1 MTSCANNCSS
11 VVVVVKG
18 DGEEED
24 EHEEMPWIL
33 INRAYKTR
41 YGFFLSNS
49 FFLSPSSSF
58 VWSLSTAAW
67 IYPLFS
73 KTKEKKWKELG
84 FFSSSPRRMRFRQ
97 LAIFDPVPSAQR
109 DPAGHS
115 RSPAEVSD
123 WDFYILTVAQSCL
136 APDDCSRTDCTDAR
150 TYAHVWHFMCFLLFS
165 HEYDWIA

>member
-1 MTSCANNCSS
+1 MLQQTWVNHAGWMYVTSMHILMRSPASKRQPAVISPSGNAAWRQYFAGSQSLTFWWSKHRRLFLKKICFCLPICSCYPVVVTSCANNCSS

-24 EHEEMPWIL
+24 EHEEMPRIL

-49 FFLSPSSSF
+49 FFLSPSSF

-73 KTKEKKWKELG
+73 KTKEKQMKRIG
-84 FFSSSPRRMRFRQ
+84 F
-97 LAIFDPVPSAQR
+97 
-109 DPAGHS
+109 
-115 RSPAEVSD
+115 
-123 WDFYILTVAQSCL
+123 
-136 APDDCSRTDCTDAR
+136 
-150 TYAHVWHFMCFLLFS
+150 CFFFFQ
-165 HEYDWIA
+165 